1 MFFPRAVLGK
11 LEHGVCFFHSAQAKY
26 LATNSVGGGILGLGG
41 SVYKY
46 LGLKKAQRPE
56 WNSSSTQPVV
66 WIQMHFFKIS
76 LIGGKN
82 KVFNLKIG
90 F

>member
-1 MFFPRAVLGK
+1 MFFN
-11 LEHGVCFFHSAQAKY
+11 SAQAKY
-26 LATNSVGGGILGLGG
+26 LATNSVGCGILGLGG

-46 LGLKKAQRPE
+46 LGLKKAQSTE

-76 LIGGKN
+76 LAGGK
-82 KVFNLKIG
+82 K
-90 F
+90 